1 MFNKFYKRIDRGV
14 LALYNVLNKML
25 EELNMTLVEIIIKY
39 RTEHNLSQR
48 AFAERCGVSNGY
60 ISMLEKN
67 RNPSTEA
74 PITPTLPTLRQI
86 AKGLNMSLDEL
97 LALADDMEIGGMDK
111 KSAPSN
117 GDGQKD
123 DIDIEIAEI
132 ISRLPAEKKLD
143 ALKYLRYL
151 EVQ

>member
-60 ISMLEKN
+60 ISMLEMN

-74 PITPTLPTLRQI
+74 PIT
-86 AKGLNMSLDEL
+86 
-97 LALADDMEIGGMDK
+97 
-111 KSAPSN
+111 
-117 GDGQKD
+117 
-123 DIDIEIAEI
+123 
-132 ISRLPAEKKLD
+132 AEKKLD

>member
-1 MFNKFYKRIDRGV
+1 
-14 LALYNVLNKML
+14 
-25 EELNMTLVEIIIKY
+25 MTLVEIIIKY

-60 ISMLEKN
+60 ISMLEMN
-67 RNPSTEA
+67 RNPSIEA